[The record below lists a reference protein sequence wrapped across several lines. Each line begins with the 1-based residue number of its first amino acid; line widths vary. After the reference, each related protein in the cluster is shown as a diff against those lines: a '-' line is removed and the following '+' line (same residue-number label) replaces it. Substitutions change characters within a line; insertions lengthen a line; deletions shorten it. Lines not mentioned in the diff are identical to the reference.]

1 MPVSDTLSRSHLT
14 HSELELTKNKL
25 IHHVHFVLS
34 NLPIIKT
41 RSKQFQLVTTIGPI
55 LQTLI
60 TYSWVPN
67 RRPTPLINF
76 SMFFH
81 LVHFYS
87 KIFECLLFSYWI
99 IFSIL
104 QPMND
109 QQSNSYP
116 QIYFRIMPTTVML
129 HCVNVSF
136 WKMNESWYPLPL
148 KQKWNPLS
156 TKDISEL
163 KTVQNAEG
171 YHEQWNWIHD

>member
-1 MPVSDTLSRSHLT
+1 
-14 HSELELTKNKL
+14 
-25 IHHVHFVLS
+25 
-34 NLPIIKT
+34 
-41 RSKQFQLVTTIGPI
+41 
-55 LQTLI
+55 
-60 TYSWVPN
+60 
-67 RRPTPLINF
+67 
-76 SMFFH
+76 
-81 LVHFYS
+81 
-87 KIFECLLFSYWI
+87 
-99 IFSIL
+99 
-104 QPMND
+104 MND